1 MARTPLA
8 DKYKDLESIIG
19 KYINDNPT
27 VKSAA
32 AIARLILDKENI
44 QYHPE
49 HLSYRIRKY
58 KLDHDIAEKITKS
71 TYGDDAGGE
80 RYSVSDDAYHWETKK
95 LGKVVIPVELAD
107 RLFYEFSRHGLNM
120 SQIAIRQKHNISIQ
134 EWHSIK
140 SVLWLYKDSNIFSP
154 HTVNSTPDQDL
165 QDMIQKKM
173 EMKFNDKN
181 RLVEVEYDKALQKQY
196 KKVIK
201 DESVKTF
208 ALEKMIDE
216 LYDLTASNSSIR
228 SITVRSSEGP
238 HPIGDLIVPLADL
251 HIGARVE
258 GLRLTPE
265 FDTAVLRRRLDDV
278 AKKIN
283 EKNAARVHIQFLG
296 DLIESFTGLNH
307 INSWQSI
314 EYGVYGAKVVI
325 LALELIEEFISK
337 VNNVFSV
344 VGISGN
350 HDRISSNNKEDVRGQ
365 VAEIIFYMLKRLYG
379 SKFEMDYDTLVL
391 SKRID
396 GINYILAH
404 GDKNVIKQDGKQAI
418 IDYGDSTIY
427 NLILS
432 GHLHTRMIKEDQKTY
447 RWILCPSIFTGNFYS
462 ESNGWLTTA
471 GVLLIYNNGQGLP
484 IIEDVSLK

>member
-1 MARTPLA
+1 MARTPNS
-8 DKYKDLESIIG
+8 DKYRNIEVIIE
-19 KYINDNPT
+19 KYIKENPGI
-27 VKSAA
+27 KSASK
-32 AIARLILDKENI
+32 IARMILEKENI
-44 QYHPE
+44 SYYPE
-49 HLSYRIRKY
+49 HLAVKIRKFRIDNN
-58 KLDHDIAEKITKS
+58 LLEKINTQ
-71 TYGDDAGGE
+71 TEDTDAE
-80 RYSVSDDAYHWETKK
+80 RYSVYDDAYHWKTKK
-95 LGKVVIPVELAD
+95 LGNYQIPVELAD
-107 RLFYEFSRHGLNM
+107 RLFYEYSRHGLNM
-120 SQIAIRQKHNISIQ
+120 SQITIRQKHNISIQ

-140 SVLWLYKDSNIFSP
+140 STLWLYKDSNIFSP
-154 HTVNSTPDQDL
+154 WTVEHTPDHEL

-181 RLVEVEYDKALQKQY
+181 RLVEEEYDKALQNQY

-201 DESVKTF
+201 NESVKTF

-216 LYDLTASNSSIR
+216 LYDLTAKMTEINVLTINK
-228 SITVRSSEGP
+228 TDGP
-238 HPIGDLIVPLADL
+238 HSIGDLVVPIADL
-251 HIGARVE
+251 HIGAKVE

-265 FDTAVLRRRLDDV
+265 FDTAILRRRLGEV
-278 AKKIN
+278 AKAIN
-283 EKNAARVHIQFLG
+283 QKNAARVHLQFLG

-314 EYGVYGAKVVI
+314 EQGVFGAKVVI
-325 LALELIEEFISK
+325 LALEIIEEFISK
-337 VNNVFSV
+337 VNNVCSV

-350 HDRISSNNKEDVRGQ
+350 HDRVSSNNKEDVRGQ
-365 VAEIIFYMLKRLYG
+365 VAEIIFYMLKRMYG
-379 SKFEMDYDTLVL
+379 DKFDMDYDTLVI

-396 GINYILAH
+396 GINYIIAH

-462 ESNGWLTTA
+462 ESNGWQTTA
-471 GVLLIYNNGQGLP
+471 GVLLIYNSGTGLP
-484 IIEDVSLK
+484 IIEDVSLR